1 MEGIPPLV
9 ATVGTVEK
17 RKVEARNLL
26 LFGVARKNRVD
37 EVKASK
43 TEIFFL
49 FTLTV
54 ELCVY
59 NYPE

>member
-43 TEIFFL
+43 TEIFFFYL
-49 FTLTV
+49 NRGTV
-54 ELCVY
+54 CI
-59 NYPE
+59 

>member
-43 TEIFFL
+43 TEIFFFL
-49 FTLTV
+49 
-54 ELCVY
+54 
-59 NYPE
+59 P